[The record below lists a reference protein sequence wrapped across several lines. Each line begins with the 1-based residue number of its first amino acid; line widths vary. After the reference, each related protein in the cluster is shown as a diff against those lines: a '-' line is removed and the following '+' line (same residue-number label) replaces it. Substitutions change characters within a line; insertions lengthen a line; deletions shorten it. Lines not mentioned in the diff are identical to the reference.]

1 MKKILFYT
9 LGLLFFAAC
18 QSQNVPQDEVQNDS
32 NELRI
37 VSLKGVYTE
46 MIFDLGL
53 GDKIVGVDVT
63 SAFPEAVNGIARVGH
78 ISGVTAS
85 GLSSVNPNL
94 VLYPKDELSAEVV
107 KQLEDLGIQ
116 CVALEQDF
124 TAEGTE
130 KLFKKIAEVLG
141 ETTEAESTLEKFR
154 ADMSGFQ
161 AIPTSKKVCFIYAR
175 GAGTVMVAGG
185 NTPMGALIKLVG
197 AVNPFESYDGF
208 VPLNAEAMV
217 KENPD
222 VFFMFETGVQSLGG
236 ENAVFD
242 MEGVSLTAGAKNKSL
257 IVMDGSLASSFGL
270 RLPQALIELQV
281 QLNKFK

>member
-9 LGLLFFAAC
+9 FGLLFFAAC
-18 QSQNVPQDEVQNDS
+18 QSENNTQDEVQN
-32 NELRI
+32 ETIEWRI

-46 MIFDLGL
+46 MIFDLGM

-63 SAFPEAVNGIARVGH
+63 SAFPEAVNGIAKVGH

-94 VLYPKDELSAEVV
+94 VFYPKDELSVEVV

-130 KLFKKIAEVLG
+130 RLFKKIAEVLG
-141 ETTEAESTLEKFR
+141 KSAEAESALEKFR
-154 ADMSGFQ
+154 ADMREFQ
-161 AIPTSKKVCFIYAR
+161 ATPSSKKVCFIYAR

-236 ENAVFD
+236 ENAVFA

-270 RLPQALIELQV
+270 RLPQALIELQT
-281 QLNKFK
+281 QLSKFK

>member
-9 LGLLFFAAC
+9 LGLLFFSAC
-18 QSQNVPQDEVQNDS
+18 QSDNNAQDEVQN
-32 NELRI
+32 EIIEWRI

-46 MIFDLGL
+46 MIFDLGM

-63 SAFPEAVNGIARVGH
+63 SAFPDTVNEIEKVGH
-78 ISGVTAS
+78 ISAVTAA
-85 GLSSVNPNL
+85 GLSSLNPNL
-94 VLYPKDELSAEVV
+94 MFYPKDELSAEVV
-107 KQLEDLGIQ
+107 QQLEYLGIQ
-116 CVALEQDF
+116 CVALEQEF

-130 KLFKKIAEVLG
+130 KLLKKIAEVLDKSDI
-141 ETTEAESTLEKFR
+141 AESKLEKFR
-154 ADMSGFQ
+154 TDMATFKTNPS
-161 AIPTSKKVCFIYAR
+161 PKKVCFIYAR
-175 GAGTVMVAGG
+175 GSGTVMVAGG

-222 VFFMFETGVQSLGG
+222 VFFMFETGVQSMGG
-236 ENAVFD
+236 ENAVFAI
-242 MEGVSLTAGAKNKSL
+242 EGVSLTSGAKNKNL

-270 RLPQALIELQV
+270 RLPLALAELQTK
-281 QLNKFK
+281 LNNLK

>member
-1 MKKILFYT
+1 MKKTLLYT

-18 QSQNVPQDEVQNDS
+18 QSESTPQDEVQNDP

-63 SAFPEAVNGIARVGH
+63 SAFPEAVNGIAKVGH

-94 VLYPKDELSAEVV
+94 VFYPKDELSAEVV

-141 ETTEAESTLEKFR
+141 KSSEAESALEKFR
-154 ADMSGFQ
+154 SDMRVFQ
-161 AIPTSKKVCFIYAR
+161 AAPSSKKVCFIYAR

-236 ENAVFD
+236 ENAVFA

-270 RLPQALIELQV
+270 RLPQALIELQT